1 MIGSTNKSTTRNLSG
16 LMNPETK
23 EMMSKLN
30 YTDKLLEF
38 MTNQQFGHIL
48 KLRET
53 LTSGLSS
60 LLDI

>member
-1 MIGSTNKSTTRNLSG
+1 
-16 LMNPETK
+16 MNPETK